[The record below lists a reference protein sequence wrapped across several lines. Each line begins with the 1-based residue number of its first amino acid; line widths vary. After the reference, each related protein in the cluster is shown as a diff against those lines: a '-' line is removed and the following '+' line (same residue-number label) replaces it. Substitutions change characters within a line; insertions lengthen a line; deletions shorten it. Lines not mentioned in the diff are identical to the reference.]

1 MSGFKRRPFRL
12 PLGDGISTAPV
23 WVNPG
28 LGTLQIVREM
38 QANGVQ
44 KRKRVE
50 GFEIPIG
57 SAQQQ
62 AGSSMGR
69 LLQESSAISE
79 RTGLLF

>member
-1 MSGFKRRPFRL
+1 MSGFKRRPFRM
-12 PLGDGISTAPV
+12 PLEDGISTAPV
-23 WVNPG
+23 WVAP
-28 LGTLQIVREM
+28 LQIVREM

>member
-44 KRKRVE
+44 KRKRGE
-50 GFEIPIG
+50 GFEIPI
-57 SAQQQ
+57 
-62 AGSSMGR
+62 
-69 LLQESSAISE
+69 
-79 RTGLLF
+79 